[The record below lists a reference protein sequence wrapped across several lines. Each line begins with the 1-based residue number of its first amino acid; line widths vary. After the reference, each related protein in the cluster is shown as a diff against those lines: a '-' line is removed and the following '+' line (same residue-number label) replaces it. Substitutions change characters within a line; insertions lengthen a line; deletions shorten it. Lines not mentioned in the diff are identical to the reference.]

1 MASDDSPILLRDSDP
16 FGFACVIRKAD
27 TEEVERADIDM
38 HKQGG
43 ALPVAGIVPA
53 LAEGTAG
60 VEPAG
65 EAK

>member
-1 MASDDSPILLRDSDP
+1 M
-16 FGFACVIRKAD
+16 
-27 TEEVERADIDM
+27 EEVERADIDM

-43 ALPVAGIVPA
+43 ALPVAGVVPA

-65 EAK
+65 KAK